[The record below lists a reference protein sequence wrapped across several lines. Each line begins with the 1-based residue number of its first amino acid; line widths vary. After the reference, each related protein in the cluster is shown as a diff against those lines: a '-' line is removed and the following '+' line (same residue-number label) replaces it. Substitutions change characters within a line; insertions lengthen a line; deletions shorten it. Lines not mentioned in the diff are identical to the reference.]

1 MRYIDP
7 LTDFGF
13 KKIFTEPDSQPLLL
27 SLLNDVLALSEPITQ
42 LHFQN
47 LEQLP
52 DAPAQRRMVYD
63 LLCQDGQGR
72 TILVELQ
79 QVRQAYFKDRTLFY
93 VSHLLRRQGQA
104 GVDWDYQLLP
114 VYAIAILNH
123 RLEKRVR

>member
-1 MRYIDP
+1 M
-7 LTDFGF
+7 
-13 KKIFTEPDSQPLLL
+13 
-27 SLLNDVLALSEPITQ
+27 
-42 LHFQN
+42 
-47 LEQLP
+47 
-52 DAPAQRRMVYD
+52 YD

-123 RLEKRVR
+123 RLEKKGCLLYTSRCV